1 MTKRSKKSSINEEI
15 LQKSQTGIK
24 GLDEIT
30 NGGLPRGR
38 TTLVCGGAG
47 CGKTMLAMEFLVKGT
62 LDYGEPG
69 VFMAFEETEAELIQN
84 FSSLGYDLKDL
95 ANRKLLTLEH
105 VHVERSEIEETGEY
119 DLEGLFIR
127 LGYAIDS
134 IGAKRVVLD
143 TIESLLS
150 GLQNETI
157 LRAEFR
163 RLFRWLK
170 DRGITSVV
178 TGEKGDITLTRMGI
192 EEYVSDCVIVLDN
205 QIEQFIA
212 TRNLRIMKY
221 RGSAH
226 GTNVYP
232 FLMDEQG
239 ISVQPITSIGLE
251 HAVSNERISSGIPTL
266 DNMLGGKGYFRG
278 SSILVSGTAGIG
290 KSSVAAHFAQAA
302 CQRGE
307 HCCYFAM
314 EESAAQIIRNK
325 RSIGIDLEPWI
336 NSGLLKIHTARPSVY
351 GLEMH
356 LATMQKLIDKFKPQ
370 VVVLDPITNLI
381 SVGSIVEVRS
391 MLTRLIDWL
400 KVKQITSLY
409 TSLTATGS
417 ENEQSEVGISSLMD
431 TWLLLCD
438 IELNGERNRGL
449 YVIKSRGMAH
459 SNQIR
464 EFLLTDQG
472 VELIDVYLGTEGVLT
487 GTSRQIQ
494 EEKDKALILS
504 RQQGIERRQRELERK
519 RLALES
525 QINLLQGEFRAEE
538 AELEWIISHEQ
549 DLEKVWRQGQERIA
563 YMRKSDRRVASL
575 RSE

>member
-1 MTKRSKKSSINEEI
+1 MAKRSEKSSINPEV
-15 LQKSQTGIK
+15 LKKSLTGIT
-24 GLDEIT
+24 GLDEVT
-30 NGGLPRGR
+30 NGGLPQGR
-38 TTLVCGGAG
+38 TTLVCGAAG
-47 CGKTMLAMEFLVKGT
+47 CGKTMLAMEYLVNGA
-62 LDYGEPG
+62 LEYGEPG

-84 FSSLGYDLKDL
+84 FSSLGYDLRDL
-95 ANRKLLTLEH
+95 VKRKLLSLEY
-105 VHVERSEIEETGEY
+105 VYMERSEIEETGEY

-143 TIESLLS
+143 TIESLFS
-150 GLQNETI
+150 GLQNEGI

-170 DRGITSVV
+170 DRGITAIV
-178 TGEKGDITLTRMGI
+178 TGEKGDRTLTRMGI
-192 EEYVSDCVIVLDN
+192 EEYISDCVIVLDN
-205 QIEQFIA
+205 RIEELIA
-212 TRNLRIMKY
+212 TRRLRIMKY

-226 GTNVYP
+226 GTNEYP

-239 ISVQPITSIGLE
+239 ISVQPITSIGMD
-251 HAVSNERISSGIPTL
+251 HSVSNERISSGIPTL

-278 SSILVSGTAGIG
+278 SSILISGTAGIG
-290 KSSVAAHFAQAA
+290 KSSLAAHFTQAA
-302 CQRGE
+302 CQRNE
-307 HCCYFAM
+307 RCCYFAM

-325 RSIGIDLEPWI
+325 RSIGIDLEPFV
-336 NSGLLKIHTARPSVY
+336 NSGLLKIHTARPSLY
-351 GLEMH
+351 GLETH
-356 LATMQKLIDKFKPQ
+356 LATMQKLIDEFKPQ

-400 KVKQITSLY
+400 KVMQITSLY
-409 TSLTATGS
+409 TSLTAAGS
-417 ENEQSEVGISSLMD
+417 DKEQSEVGISSLMD
-431 TWLLLCD
+431 TWLLLRD

-449 YVIKSRGMAH
+449 YVLKSRGMAH

-494 EEKDKALILS
+494 EEKDNALL
-504 RQQGIERRQRELERK
+504 
-519 RLALES
+519 
-525 QINLLQGEFRAEE
+525 F
-538 AELEWIISHEQ
+538 
-549 DLEKVWRQGQERIA
+549 V
-563 YMRKSDRRVASL
+563 
-575 RSE
+575 